1 MLVHIKKKTLILLL
15 SFIRHARK
23 WQEQG
28 RSETKRPRFC
38 LRLLLRKKEEWGR
51 SHCSPSSLYL
61 SAVVTHRCLNIE
73 QSWCLLIDIYAI
85 TIWEVGS
92 GRVWQRAVQ
101 NWFIGTLAFR
111 VVPVSAQH
119 EQKKTVY
126 RSLDSI
132 LRGWGCSMN
141 NSWFFSGDGVEC
153 RKAPVE

>member
-119 EQKKTVY
+119 EQKKNSVSFTRQHFKGMRLQYEQFVVFQWG
-126 RSLDSI
+126 
-132 LRGWGCSMN
+132 RGW
-141 NSWFFSGDGVEC
+141 V
-153 RKAPVE
+153 